1 MISDVVFVVTPPKLP
16 TYDANDDPL
25 ITKLLMEALMND
37 AFVADRFMIDA
48 VFMDTL
54 PNDALFDS

>member
-1 MISDVVFVVTPPKLP
+1 MFVVTPPKLP

-25 ITKLLMEALMND
+25 IVKLPTEALMND
-37 AFVADRFMIDA
+37 AFVADRFTIDA

-54 PNDALFDS
+54 PKDALFDS